1 MKALFLNGSPRK
13 NFNTAALL
21 KKAMEG
27 VESKGAETE
36 LVHLYD
42 YEYTGCK
49 SCFACKI
56 KGSKCNGLCAIR
68 DSLRPVLEKAFEADI
83 IVIGSPVYFNAPT
96 GQVRSF
102 LERLMFPID
111 TYLVDEDGHRV
122 KVPHKT
128 VHTGFIYTM
137 NCPKDYMDKIG
148 YYTKLGDTPEEF
160 GRLMGTNELLYSHDT
175 YQFSDYD
182 RYDVNMFTKEA
193 KQKQRDEQFPK
204 DEQAAY
210 EMGVRLAEKASDTA
224 GEGGAA

>member
-13 NFNTAALL
+13 NFNTASLL
-21 KKAMEG
+21 KKAMDGAKE
-27 VESKGAETE
+27 VGAETE
-36 LVHLYD
+36 LIHLYD

-68 DSLRPVLEKAFEADI
+68 DSLRPVLEKAFEADV

-102 LERLMFPID
+102 LERLLFPID
-111 TYLVDEDGHRV
+111 TYMKDAEGHRIT
-122 KVPHKT
+122 VPHKM

-137 NCPKDYMDKIG
+137 NCPQNFMDQID
-148 YYTKLGDTPEEF
+148 YYTKLGDTPEEV
-160 GRLMGTNELLYSHDT
+160 GRLMGTNEILYSYDT
-175 YQFSDYD
+175 YQFTDYD

-204 DEQAAY
+204 DEKAAY
-210 EMGVRLAEKASDTA
+210 EMGARLVRKAKES
-224 GEGGAA
+224 AA